1 MTNEIVTTRELLNL
15 SSNEDLEPLV
25 EYILKASTESLS
37 SSPQY
42 KRYHP
47 DHSRYADTI
56 YEEIRLFGG
65 NTFVNIFR
73 KEGPPYSEVLEDAA
87 KKVGVK
93 DASKYSI
100 VELEQR
106 MIQELLRKAAKEAKS
121 EEREGLEEAMREAG
135 MSQKDYKAFIS
146 GASLASLLAPHLY
159 RIFMSQASQLIASV
173 VAKQMLGHGLR
184 IGAGFVGGRAGS
196 LLLGPVGL
204 ALAGIWTAVDIAG
217 PAFRVTVPC
226 TLHIAMLRQKWMAE
240 QEIGPLKEALDDA
253 Y

>member
-1 MTNEIVTTRELLNL
+1 MTNEVITTQELLDL

-25 EYILKASTESLS
+25 EYILKASTERLS

-47 DHSRYADTI
+47 DHSRYVDTI

-65 NTFVNIFR
+65 NTLVNVFR
-73 KEGPPYSEVLEDAA
+73 REGPSYLEVLQDAA
-87 KKVGVK
+87 EKVGVK
-93 DASKYSI
+93 EVSKYPTI
-100 VELEQR
+100 ELEQR
-106 MIQELLRKAAKEAKS
+106 MIQELLRKVAKDS
-121 EEREGLEEAMREAG
+121 EGKARDDLEEAMREAG

-159 RIFMSQASQLIASV
+159 RIFMSRASQLIASA

-184 IGAGFVGGRAGS
+184 MGAGFVGGRAGS

-204 ALAGIWTAVDIAG
+204 VLAGIWTAVDIAG
-217 PAFRVTVPC
+217 PAYRVTVPC

-240 QEIGPLKEALDDA
+240 QEIGSLKEAFDDE